1 MKTADVGIWL
11 VEGRWKTAI
20 NFTNKL
26 GSQGKLAG
34 AFAKLLH
41 EMWGED
47 LPFVSPTDFRV
58 SFCSPSARFRAL
70 VLIVFDRDQ
79 YANSSRNITV
89 QTNMTHRNFL
99 VS

>member
-1 MKTADVGIWL
+1 MFECYGAVFEILYWCVVLVCFWVKTADVGWL

-58 SFCSPSARFRAL
+58 SFVPIRPFLRFGADS
-70 VLIVFDRDQ
+70 V
-79 YANSSRNITV
+79 
-89 QTNMTHRNFL
+89 
-99 VS
+99 

>member
-1 MKTADVGIWL
+1 MRSFGCFGVKTADVGFWL

-58 SFCSPSARFRAL
+58 SFVPHPPLFAL
-70 VLIVFDRDQ
+70 WC
-79 YANSSRNITV
+79 
-89 QTNMTHRNFL
+89 
-99 VS
+99 

>member
-1 MKTADVGIWL
+1 MKTADVDWL

-58 SFCSPSARFRAL
+58 SFVPHPPFSRFGADS
-70 VLIVFDRDQ
+70 V
-79 YANSSRNITV
+79 
-89 QTNMTHRNFL
+89 
-99 VS
+99 